1 MKILLAVDGSAY
13 TQKMLA
19 YLTSHQEMLGTG
31 HEYTI
36 ITVQPL
42 LPPRARAAL
51 GRDVV
56 EQYYDEESTKILQ
69 PVQEFLNGR
78 GVQVQSISKVGPI
91 ADTIIN
97 TLVNVSGIV
106 CDGAKSSCAAKI
118 SSAVDA
124 AITAHDLSMQ
134 GKVFPAGEG
143 IVKGDVEETIRS
155 VSRLA
160 REGMRETDIEVLHI
174 MID

>member
-51 GRDVV
+51 GKDVV
-56 EQYYDEESTKILQ
+56 EQYYDEESAKILQ
-69 PVQEFLNGR
+69 PVLEFLKGR
-78 GVQVQSISKVGPI
+78 GVEAQSIAKVGPI
-91 ADTIIN
+91 ADTIIH
-97 TLVNVSGIV
+97 
-106 CDGAKSSCAAKI
+106 AAQ
-118 SSAVDA
+118 D
-124 AITAHDLSMQ
+124 
-134 GKVFPAGEG
+134 GKVDLIAMGTHG
-143 IVKGDVEETIRS
+143 HGALGRLVMGS
-155 VSRLA
+155 VSSQVLA
-160 REGMRETDIEVLHI
+160 GCTIPVLLI
-174 MID
+174 R

>member
-51 GRDVV
+51 GKEVV
-56 EQYYDEESTKILQ
+56 EQYYDEESAKILQ
-69 PVQEFLNGR
+69 PVLEFLKGR
-78 GVQVQSISKVGPI
+78 GVEAQSIAKVGPI
-91 ADTIIN
+91 ADTIIHAAQDGKFDLIAMG
-97 TLVNVSGIV
+97 THGHGALGRLVMGSG
-106 CDGAKSSCAAKI
+106 SSQ
-118 SSAVDA
+118 V
-124 AITAHDLSMQ
+124 L
-134 GKVFPAGEG
+134 AGC
-143 IVKGDVEETIRS
+143 TIP
-155 VSRLA
+155 
-160 REGMRETDIEVLHI
+160 VLLI
-174 MID
+174 R

>member
-51 GRDVV
+51 GKEVV
-56 EQYYDEESTKILQ
+56 EQYYDEESAKILQ
-69 PVQEFLNGR
+69 PVLEFLKGR
-78 GVQVQSISKVGPI
+78 GVEAQSLAKVGPI
-91 ADTIIN
+91 ADTIIHAAQDGKFDLIAMG
-97 TLVNVSGIV
+97 THGHGALGRLVMG
-106 CDGAKSSCAAKI
+106 
-118 SSAVDA
+118 
-124 AITAHDLSMQ
+124 
-134 GKVFPAGEG
+134 
-143 IVKGDVEETIRS
+143 S
-155 VSRLA
+155 VSSQVLA
-160 REGMRETDIEVLHI
+160 GCTIPVLLI
-174 MID
+174 R

>member
-31 HEYTI
+31 HDYTI

-51 GRDVV
+51 GKDVV

-69 PVQEFLNGR
+69 PVLEFLKGR
-78 GVQVQSISKVGPI
+78 GVEAQSIAKVGPI
-91 ADTIIN
+91 ADTIIHAAQDGKFDLIAMG
-97 TLVNVSGIV
+97 THGHGALGRLVMG
-106 CDGAKSSCAAKI
+106 
-118 SSAVDA
+118 
-124 AITAHDLSMQ
+124 
-134 GKVFPAGEG
+134 
-143 IVKGDVEETIRS
+143 S
-155 VSRLA
+155 VSSQVLA
-160 REGMRETDIEVLHI
+160 GCTIPVLLI
-174 MID
+174 R

>member
-51 GRDVV
+51 GKEVV
-56 EQYYDEESTKILQ
+56 DQYYDEESTKILQ
-69 PVQEFLNGR
+69 PVQDFLKAR
-78 GVQVQSISKVGPI
+78 SVEAQSISKVGPI
-91 ADTIIN
+91 ADTIIKEAQDGKFDLIAMG
-97 TLVNVSGIV
+97 THGHGALGRLVMG
-106 CDGAKSSCAAKI
+106 
-118 SSAVDA
+118 
-124 AITAHDLSMQ
+124 
-134 GKVFPAGEG
+134 
-143 IVKGDVEETIRS
+143 S
-155 VSRLA
+155 VSSQVLA
-160 REGMRETDIEVLHI
+160 GCTIPVLLI
-174 MID
+174 R

>member
-69 PVQEFLNGR
+69 PVQEFLKGR

-91 ADTIIN
+91 ADTIIKEAQDGKFDLIAMG
-97 TLVNVSGIV
+97 THGHGALGRLVMG
-106 CDGAKSSCAAKI
+106 
-118 SSAVDA
+118 
-124 AITAHDLSMQ
+124 
-134 GKVFPAGEG
+134 
-143 IVKGDVEETIRS
+143 S
-155 VSRLA
+155 VSSQVLA
-160 REGMRETDIEVLHI
+160 GCTIPVLLI
-174 MID
+174 R

>member
-31 HEYTI
+31 HEYTV

-51 GRDVV
+51 GKEVV

-69 PVQEFLNGR
+69 PVQEFLSSR
-78 GVQVQSISKVGPI
+78 GVKAQAISKVGPI
-91 ADTIIN
+91 ADTIIHEAQDGKFDLIAMG
-97 TLVNVSGIV
+97 THGHGALGRLVMG
-106 CDGAKSSCAAKI
+106 
-118 SSAVDA
+118 
-124 AITAHDLSMQ
+124 
-134 GKVFPAGEG
+134 
-143 IVKGDVEETIRS
+143 S
-155 VSRLA
+155 VSSQVLA
-160 REGMRETDIEVLHI
+160 GCTIPVLLI
-174 MID
+174 R

>member
-51 GRDVV
+51 GKEVV
-56 EQYYDEESTKILQ
+56 EQYYDEESAKILQ
-69 PVQEFLNGR
+69 PVLEFLKGR
-78 GVQVQSISKVGPI
+78 GVEAQSISKVGPI
-91 ADTIIN
+91 ADTIIHAAQDGKFDLIAMG
-97 TLVNVSGIV
+97 THGHGALGRLVMG
-106 CDGAKSSCAAKI
+106 
-118 SSAVDA
+118 
-124 AITAHDLSMQ
+124 
-134 GKVFPAGEG
+134 
-143 IVKGDVEETIRS
+143 S
-155 VSRLA
+155 VSSQVLA
-160 REGMRETDIEVLHI
+160 GCTIPVLLI
-174 MID
+174 R

>member
-51 GRDVV
+51 GKEVV
-56 EQYYDEESTKILQ
+56 DQYYDEESTKILQ
-69 PVQEFLNGR
+69 PVQDFLKAR
-78 GVQVQSISKVGPI
+78 GVEAQSVSKVGPI
-91 ADTIIN
+91 ADTIIKEAQDGKFDMIAMG
-97 TLVNVSGIV
+97 THGHGALGRLVMG
-106 CDGAKSSCAAKI
+106 
-118 SSAVDA
+118 
-124 AITAHDLSMQ
+124 
-134 GKVFPAGEG
+134 
-143 IVKGDVEETIRS
+143 S
-155 VSRLA
+155 VSSQVLA
-160 REGMRETDIEVLHI
+160 GCTIPVLLI
-174 MID
+174 R

>member
-91 ADTIIN
+91 ADTIIKEAQDGKFDLIAMG
-97 TLVNVSGIV
+97 THGHGALGGLVMG
-106 CDGAKSSCAAKI
+106 
-118 SSAVDA
+118 
-124 AITAHDLSMQ
+124 
-134 GKVFPAGEG
+134 
-143 IVKGDVEETIRS
+143 S
-155 VSRLA
+155 VSSQVLA
-160 REGMRETDIEVLHI
+160 GCTIPVLLI
-174 MID
+174 R

>member
-91 ADTIIN
+91 ADTIIKE
-97 TLVNVSGIV
+97 
-106 CDGAKSSCAAKI
+106 A
-118 SSAVDA
+118 
-124 AITAHDLSMQ
+124 
-134 GKVFPAGEG
+134 
-143 IVKGDVEETIRS
+143 
-155 VSRLA
+155 
-160 REGMRETDIEVLHI
+160 
-174 MID
+174 

>member
-51 GRDVV
+51 GKDVV
-56 EQYYDEESTKILQ
+56 EQYYDEEATKILV
-69 PVQEFLNGR
+69 PVQDFLKSR

-91 ADTIIN
+91 ADTIIKEAQEGKFDMIAMGTHGHG
-97 TLVNVSGIV
+97 TLGRLVMG
-106 CDGAKSSCAAKI
+106 
-118 SSAVDA
+118 
-124 AITAHDLSMQ
+124 
-134 GKVFPAGEG
+134 
-143 IVKGDVEETIRS
+143 S
-155 VSRLA
+155 VSSQVLA
-160 REGMRETDIEVLHI
+160 GCTIPVLLI
-174 MID
+174 R

>member
-51 GRDVV
+51 GKDVV
-56 EQYYDEESTKILQ
+56 EQYYDEEATKILQ
-69 PVQEFLNGR
+69 PVQEFLKARN
-78 GVQVQSISKVGPI
+78 VEVQSISKVGPI
-91 ADTIIN
+91 ADTIIKEAQEGKFDMIAMG
-97 TLVNVSGIV
+97 THGHGALGRLVMG
-106 CDGAKSSCAAKI
+106 
-118 SSAVDA
+118 
-124 AITAHDLSMQ
+124 
-134 GKVFPAGEG
+134 
-143 IVKGDVEETIRS
+143 S
-155 VSRLA
+155 VSSQVLA
-160 REGMRETDIEVLHI
+160 GCTIPVLLI
-174 MID
+174 R

>member
-42 LPPRARAAL
+42 LPPSARAAL

-91 ADTIIN
+91 ADTIIHEAQEGKFDLIAMG
-97 TLVNVSGIV
+97 THGHGALGRLVMG
-106 CDGAKSSCAAKI
+106 
-118 SSAVDA
+118 
-124 AITAHDLSMQ
+124 
-134 GKVFPAGEG
+134 
-143 IVKGDVEETIRS
+143 S
-155 VSRLA
+155 VSSQVLA
-160 REGMRETDIEVLHI
+160 GCTIPVLLI
-174 MID
+174 R

>member
-51 GRDVV
+51 GKEVV
-56 EQYYDEESTKILQ
+56 EQYYDEESAKILQ
-69 PVQEFLNGR
+69 PVLEFLKGR
-78 GVQVQSISKVGPI
+78 GVEAQSISKVGPI
-91 ADTIIN
+91 ADTIIHAAQDGKFDLIAMG
-97 TLVNVSGIV
+97 THGHGALGRLVVG
-106 CDGAKSSCAAKI
+106 
-118 SSAVDA
+118 
-124 AITAHDLSMQ
+124 
-134 GKVFPAGEG
+134 
-143 IVKGDVEETIRS
+143 S
-155 VSRLA
+155 VSSQVLA
-160 REGMRETDIEVLHI
+160 GCTIPVLLI
-174 MID
+174 R